1 MWLFSLL
8 PPFNAG
14 VGIGAGGGNGVA
26 SYDFLFLSA
35 TRRVMLRVR
44 SCGCSPC
51 FSTRI
56 FWSFRAK
63 PCLLLRFFHVLCR
76 FCVYN
81 VHGHVFPLAAPT
93 QFRYL
98 LRYALGSCVFRLT
111 VHVSGL
117 LCGRVVVCRV
127 LYRRGVLWPHFC
139 LFYCCLVAAW
149 LLLPEGV
156 LCFSSSVF
164 VGMGDA
170 VSNGR

>member
-1 MWLFSLL
+1 MYAHAAALLASRLAYFDRFGLSL
-8 PPFNAG
+8 
-14 VGIGAGGGNGVA
+14 V
-26 SYDFLFLSA
+26 Y
-35 TRRVMLRVR
+35 
-44 SCGCSPC
+44 SCVS
-51 FSTRI
+51 ST
-56 FWSFRAK
+56 S
-63 PCLLLRFFHVLCR
+63 
-76 FCVYN
+76 CV
-81 VHGHVFPLAAPT
+81 VSVSITSTVVFPLAAPT